1 MAQNRNQLIQLFVGN
16 IYNAIVHSI
25 LEKAIDKEEI
35 KEKYDKEL
43 KSSFAKAEIYRAKI
57 NPINNAFPTN
67 DAEELRKI
75 IINRVNRE
83 LKNRELRG
91 YKNIDFSLVE
101 ILVEDYFK
109 KLNIV

>member
-1 MAQNRNQLIQLFVGN
+1 MTQNKNLLIQLFVGN
-16 IYNAIVHSI
+16 IYNAIVHKI

-35 KEKYDKEL
+35 KEKYNKEL
-43 KSSFAKAEIYRAKI
+43 KSSFAKAEIYRTKI
-57 NPINNAFPTN
+57 NPVDSTFPAN
-67 DAEELRKI
+67 DAEEIRKM

-83 LKNRELRG
+83 LRNRELRG

-101 ILVEDYFK
+101 ILVDDYFK